1 MTLVVIWAHEQLLGG
16 GRCVVPAVVVI
27 FVVIAVVSSSAFPV
41 VCSLSRLSP
50 SSLAGPGT
58 RRSCRPCCCHPR
70 CPRCPHCPS
79 AGPPRCHCPCAC
91 RPLVLA
97 SSRLPV
103 VVLIVPFLA
112 VVVLV
117 VLVVHCGRCRSF
129 AFLVVVGA
137 VLVISVVSAVAVCV
151 GVIVLVVLVLSA
163 VGVGVFVVGVAWPCS
178 LCSVAIVILSGLG
191 CWWCVS
197 LRHPAVVAVV
207 LPVSRG
213 GGVVSGR
220 WRRWGRFVCLPCRY
234 PATWASWYLPGVS

>member
-1 MTLVVIWAHEQLLGG
+1 MTLVIIWAHEQLLGG
-16 GRCVVPAVVVI
+16 GQCVVPVVVVV

-41 VCSLSRLSP
+41 VCSLSQSSP
-50 SSLAGPGT
+50 SSLAGPGA
-58 RRSCRPCCCHPR
+58 RRSCRPCRCRPC

-79 AGPPRCHCPCAC
+79 AGPPRCHCPRAC
-91 RPLVLA
+91 CPLVLA
-97 SSRLPV
+97 SSCLPV

-117 VLVVHCGRCRSF
+117 VLMVHCGHCRVSPSSWLWVPF
-129 AFLVVVGA
+129 SSSPLS
-137 VLVISVVSAVAVCV
+137 VLSRVCI

-163 VGVGVFVVGVAWPCS
+163 VGVGVFVVGVVWPCS
-178 LCSVAIVILSGLG
+178 LRSVAVVILRGLG

-197 LRHPAVVAVV
+197 LCHPAVVAVV